1 MKHTGIIT
9 WGIACSMLLFA
20 CKQKEKTA
28 GDKDGPS
35 ISITEPGNGTGYM
48 PGDTIFLKAH
58 IEDESELQDISVML
72 HYSGGDVTLWPDAP
86 IILGNVKEY
95 DINDLYVD
103 NFPVDE
109 TATITFEAIDKH
121 DNITDK
127 NVSINLAH

>member
-1 MKHTGIIT
+1 M
-9 WGIACSMLLFA
+9 
-20 CKQKEKTA
+20 
-28 GDKDGPS
+28 
-35 ISITEPGNGTGYM
+35 
-48 PGDTIFLKAH
+48 
-58 IEDESELQDISVML
+58 
-72 HYSGGDVTLWPDAP
+72 
-86 IILGNVKEY
+86 KEY